1 MLILLSLREDL
12 HKSQHFLSTH
22 FSIGHR
28 WVVPM
33 SSVDVMN
40 RRSEVQALKGVDV
53 LVVEDSWQVAQA
65 LRAALEV
72 FGMVVL
78 GPVATT
84 ADAMKLVERQAP
96 ELAVVD
102 INLKG
107 EKAYALIE
115 WLGERRIGVLVG
127 TGYVLPPGSV
137 DKAAAILQK
146 PYSGPE
152 LLDALVK
159 ALRRTDT

>member
-1 MLILLSLREDL
+1 
-12 HKSQHFLSTH
+12 
-22 FSIGHR
+22 
-28 WVVPM
+28 M

-40 RRSEVQALKGVDV
+40 TRSEVQKLKGVHV
-53 LVVEDSWQVAQA
+53 LVVEDSWQVAQV

-107 EKAYALIE
+107 EKAYDLIE
-115 WLGERRIGVLVG
+115 WLGERRIRVLVG
-127 TGYVLPPGSV
+127 TGYVLPPGSI
-137 DKAAAILQK
+137 DQAAVILQK

-159 ALRRTDT
+159 VLGRTGT